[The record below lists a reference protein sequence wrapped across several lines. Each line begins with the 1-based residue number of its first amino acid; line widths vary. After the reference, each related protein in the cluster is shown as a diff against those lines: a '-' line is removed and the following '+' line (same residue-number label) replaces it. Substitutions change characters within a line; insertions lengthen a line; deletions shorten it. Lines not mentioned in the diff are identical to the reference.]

1 MPTPYR
7 HLNCGDLRSPGVME
21 QCNSPLG
28 LHNDDD
34 DDDDTKYNNMHPKL
48 AYIHV
53 TYTNI
58 EK

>member
-1 MPTPYR
+1 
-7 HLNCGDLRSPGVME
+7 ME

-28 LHNDDD
+28 LHN

-58 EK
+58 EKELMK